1 MAPVR
6 SGFSPFVGFIL
17 CVGKLKSEVR
27 MDKSHSKVDDAYNNI
42 LKLQMLFQN
51 SMSAYSEHLE
61 ASERIENYLDLIKV
75 KGKYGLRVSTEEE
88 ASEAEMSIAYQRLKS
103 SFEDDKSEAGMKAQK
118 MKEFLMVKDKYDI
131 FGKLS

>member
-6 SGFSPFVGFIL
+6 SVDFPVWRFYL

-27 MDKSHSKVDDAYNNI
+27 MDKSHSKVDASNNI

-51 SMSAYSEHLE
+51 SMSAYSEYLE
-61 ASERIENYLDLIKV
+61 ASKRIENYSDLIKV

>member
-1 MAPVR
+1 M
-6 SGFSPFVGFIL
+6 

-27 MDKSHSKVDDAYNNI
+27 MDKSHSKEVACNI
-42 LKLQMLFQN
+42 VKLQMMFQN
-51 SMSAYSEHLE
+51 SMSAYTEHLE
-61 ASERIENYLDLIKV
+61 ASKRVENYLDLIKV